1 MYVYTHPNIKLCD
14 GYLNASINEA
24 LEICL
29 EVGWDLPDYEVGLEP
44 NTVDEVLLL
53 EIFDDCE
60 ESVGFVVDAFSVKVV
75 LR

>member
-29 EVGWDLPDYEVGLEP
+29 EVGWDLPRL
-44 NTVDEVLLL
+44 
-53 EIFDDCE
+53 
-60 ESVGFVVDAFSVKVV
+60 
-75 LR
+75 